1 MASASNSGSLG
12 AVAMSVS
19 RLTLKLALNQ
29 TLTNRSVMDYLA
41 RRMYQDEE
49 QREDWTSLAPAQR
62 AIWMERTRSA
72 VAALADTVG
81 G

>member
-1 MASASNSGSLG
+1 MAQAQQGGFAAMALSA
-12 AVAMSVS
+12 S

-29 TLTNRSVMDYLA
+29 TLTNRNVMDYVA
-41 RRMYQDEE
+41 RRLYEDEE
-49 QREDWTSLAPAQR
+49 QKDDWKTLPPSQR
-62 AIWMERTRSA
+62 AVWMERTRSV